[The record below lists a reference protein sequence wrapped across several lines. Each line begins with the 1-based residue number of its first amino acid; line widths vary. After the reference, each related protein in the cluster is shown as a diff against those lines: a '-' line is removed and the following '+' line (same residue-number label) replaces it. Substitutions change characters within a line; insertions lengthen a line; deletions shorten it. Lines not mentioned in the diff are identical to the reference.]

1 MTCQRRAAIFDY
13 STPRISFHCVCVKLS
28 NTLQERLSFQPL
40 VDHVI
45 VPVRVI
51 ENRKSTLV
59 LVVPE
64 KLGTVIKENETLTS
78 KTSKQ

>member
-1 MTCQRRAAIFDY
+1 M
-13 STPRISFHCVCVKLS
+13 
-28 NTLQERLSFQPL
+28 SFQPL
-40 VDHVI
+40 VDQVI

-64 KLGTVIKENETLTS
+64 KLRTVIKENETLTS